1 MTEDEKLEKLE
12 DVGTILATI
21 QYEQEKMKDVAIEAD
36 KYLGWVIM
44 LFIFSIFA
52 LNFPLISLIVVL
64 FEWFCVIKQLYLI
77 RKVSSLSKYT
87 DECFDMADVILES
100 TRG

>member
-36 KYLGWVIM
+36 KYLGWVMM

-52 LNFPLISLIVVL
+52 LNFPLISLVAVL

-87 DECFDMADVILES
+87 DECFDMTDVIFES
-100 TRG
+100 IRG